1 MSKTLSTVAAKQ
13 FDTEVKQAY
22 QGVGKIKGA
31 VTLRTGITGDTY
43 NFRAIGQGLAKER
56 TAPSSDVQ
64 PMNVDHS
71 LIPVVL
77 KNIEAPE
84 YTDIFDNAE
93 VNFSE
98 VQELA
103 QVITAALGRKED
115 QYIIDAL
122 AASGT
127 TKVVGTDIG
136 GVGTG
141 LNVDKLRRAAKLL
154 NDNDVPMEDRYAV
167 ISSEGLEGLLGE
179 TEATSSDY
187 ASVKALVSGDIDT
200 FMGFKFITIGTR
212 TEGGLP
218 KAGNVRDSFFFHKTS
233 VGYAEGIAVSTNVDW
248 IPTKQSW
255 LSMGKFKGNAVAR
268 DALGIVKVQYTEA

>member
-1 MSKTLSTVAAKQ
+1 MSKTLSTVASKQ

-22 QGVGKIKGA
+22 QGVGKIKMA
-31 VTLRTGITGDTY
+31 VTLRTGVTGDTY
-43 NFRAIGQGLAKER
+43 NFRAIGSGLAKER
-56 TAPSSDVQ
+56 TAPSSDVT

-71 LIPVVL
+71 LVPVVL

-103 QVITAALGRKED
+103 QVITSALGRKED
-115 QYIIDAL
+115 QFIIDAL

-127 TKVVGTDIG
+127 TKVVGTDVG
-136 GVGTG
+136 GAGTG
-141 LNVDKLRRAAKLL
+141 LNVDKLRRASKLL
-154 NDNDVPMEDRYAV
+154 NDNDVPMEERYAV

-179 TEATSSDY
+179 TEATSTDY
-187 ASVKALVSGDIDT
+187 ASVKALVQGDIDT
-200 FMGFKFITIGTR
+200 FMGFKFIVIGNR

-218 KAGNVRDSFFFHKTS
+218 KSGNVRDSFFFHKTAI
-233 VGYAEGIAVSTNVDW
+233 GYAEGIAVTTNVDW

>member
-1 MSKTLSTVAAKQ
+1 MSKTLSTVASKQ

-22 QGVGKIKGA
+22 QGVGKLKMC
-31 VTLRTGITGDTY
+31 VTLRTGVTGDTY
-43 NFRAIGQGLAKER
+43 NFRAIGAGLAGER
-56 TAPSSDVQ
+56 TAPSSDVT

-103 QVITAALGRKED
+103 QVITSALGRKED

-122 AASGT
+122 EAGA
-127 TKVVGTDIG
+127 TKTVLTSVGGADTN
-136 GVGTG
+136 

-154 NDNDVPMEDRYAV
+154 NDDDVPMEDRFAV
-167 ISSEGLEGLLGE
+167 ISSSGLEGLLGE

-187 ASVKALVSGDIDT
+187 NSVKALVSGDIDT
-200 FMGFKFITIGTR
+200 FMGFKFIIIGDR

-218 KAGNVRDSFFFHKTS
+218 KTAAVRDCYFFHKS
-233 VGYAEGIAVSTNVDW
+233 AIGYAEGIALTTNVDW

-255 LSMGKFKGNAVAR
+255 LSMGKFKGNAVTR
-268 DALGIVKVQYTEA
+268 DANGVVLVQCTEA

>member
-1 MSKTLSTVAAKQ
+1 MSKTLSSVASKQ

-22 QGVGKIKGA
+22 QGVGKLKMA
-31 VTLRTGITGDTY
+31 VTLRTGVTGDTY

-56 TAPSSDVQ
+56 TAPSSDVT

-84 YTDIFDNAE
+84 YTDIFDQAE

-122 AASGT
+122 EAGATKTVAT
-127 TKVVGTDIG
+127 TVGGADTD
-136 GVGTG
+136 
-141 LNVDKLRRAAKLL
+141 LNVDKLRAAAKLL
-154 NDNDVPMEDRYAV
+154 NDDEVPAEDRYAV
-167 ISSEGLEGLLGE
+167 VSTSGLSSLLGE

-187 ASVKALVSGDIDT
+187 NSVKALVQGDIDT

-212 TEGGLP
+212 VEGGLP
-218 KAGNVRDSFFFHKTS
+218 KAAAIRDSYFFHKS
-233 VGYAEGIAVSTNVDW
+233 AIGYAEGISLTTNVDW

-268 DALGIVKVQYTEA
+268 DANGIVVVKTTEA